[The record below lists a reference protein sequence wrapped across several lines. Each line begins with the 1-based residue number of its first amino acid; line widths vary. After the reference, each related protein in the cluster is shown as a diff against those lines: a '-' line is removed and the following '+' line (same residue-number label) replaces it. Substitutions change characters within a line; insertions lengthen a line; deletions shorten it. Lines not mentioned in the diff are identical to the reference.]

1 MPSKGKRMAARQGSL
16 RRRRSNH
23 NRSAASGGVGSD
35 MDTGTAASGGA
46 VATAATSASV
56 ATAAGGSS
64 GAAAP
69 AGAGRGRPAI
79 LTPPRGR
86 RAERPAA
93 YNHVGSEL
101 VRIGIFAGVL
111 VVALAAIAV
120 VL

>member
-16 RRRRSNH
+16 RRRRSSNH
-23 NRSAASGGVGSD
+23 NRSPAAGGVGSD
-35 MDTGTAASGGA
+35 TGA
-46 VATAATSASV
+46 ATAGQMTASAGGSV
-56 ATAAGGSS
+56 ATA
-64 GAAAP
+64 GATSATASATP

-79 LTPPRGR
+79 LTTPRGR

-101 VRIGIFAGVL
+101 MRIGIFAGAL
-111 VVALAAIAV
+111 VVALAAITL

>member
-16 RRRRSNH
+16 RRRRSSNH
-23 NRSAASGGVGSD
+23 NRS
-35 MDTGTAASGGA
+35 TAAGGGA
-46 VATAATSASV
+46 VATAVGSASV
-56 ATAAGGSS
+56 ATAAGSS

-79 LTPPRGR
+79 LTTPQGR

-101 VRIGIFAGVL
+101 VRIGIFAGAL
-111 VVALAAIAV
+111 VVALAAIAF

>member
-16 RRRRSNH
+16 RRRRSSNH
-23 NRSAASGGVGSD
+23 NRSAAAGGVGSD
-35 MDTGTAASGGA
+35 MDTGTAAAGGV
-46 VATAATSASV
+46 VATASASV
-56 ATAAGGSS
+56 ATAAGSS

-79 LTPPRGR
+79 LTTPRGR

-101 VRIGIFAGVL
+101 VRIGIFAGAL
-111 VVALAAIAV
+111 VVALAAIAF

>member
-23 NRSAASGGVGSD
+23 NRSAAAGGVGAD
-35 MDTGTAASGGA
+35 MDTGTAAAGGA
-46 VATAATSASV
+46 VATAAASASV
-56 ATAAGGSS
+56 ATAGGSS

-79 LTPPRGR
+79 LTTPRGR

-111 VVALAAIAV
+111 VVALAAIAL